1 MDDWRAN
8 RIRSAIDGT
17 NPTVLARLPG
27 AFAVMGDVQWLP
39 GYCVLLVDR
48 PGVGALADLGRDEQL
63 QFLGSMATLGTAVE
77 SACRAAD
84 HGFRRMNFDI
94 LGNTDEFLHA
104 HVWPRYDWEPAEL
117 VTKPV
122 WLYPPAFWTLSSLR
136 LGSQHDQL
144 RVAITERL
152 VELGG
157 SVP

>member
-104 HVWPRYDWEPAEL
+104 HVWPRYGWGRSMISFGWRSRSDSSNWVARCPE
-117 VTKPV
+117 V
-122 WLYPPAFWTLSSLR
+122 WQQPTR
-136 LGSQHDQL
+136 RGRRGCRRGGGCLGW
-144 RVAITERL
+144 
-152 VELGG
+152 
-157 SVP
+157 